1 MHIRK
6 SEAALLKIDL
16 KKAYHCIDCGFLKC
30 LLYKIGLNENCTNW
44 IMACVVDVN
53 YAVLVNGIPS
63 SYFTAARG
71 LRQGCS
77 LSPLLFI
84 LVMDTPSLHIQKA
97 MKEKRC
103 NPLKLCRGIS
113 VSHNLFVD
121 DILLSAML
129 CRDSWICLHVILGK
143 FQKATGL
150 CINVDKSSFHLEDV
164 NMEIDAFLT
173 NLFNIKVSPLC
184 VGLKYLGYKLE
195 PVGYSSADWLWILDR
210 YYKRIAGWEFK
221 CLSLAGWAILTQT
234 VLVQL
239 MVYGAHLFYIPSIII
254 SKLNR
259 ITANFIWGG
268 NQDHRRFHLTKLSHL
283 TRPKKLGGYGIMNLH
298 LFRNALL
305 CKSLWRG
312 VMEDSL
318 WSKAREMTFWYR
330 QGTIGLSHG
339 SAIWRSF
346 RKIEHF
352 FLKMP
357 GMELSIWEKYY
368 YRTRSDCRRWRGSFY
383 FLAVNSSTSAKR
395 DLLLGPGHR

>member
-1 MHIRK
+1 MEESRIKGSINHSISSTYIALIPKKKKSLTFTDFRPISLCNTLYKIISKLIADRMRHSLSSHLTLEQHDFLKGRNIINAVTIAQECLHSMHIRK

-16 KKAYHCIDCGFLKC
+16 KKAYHCIDWGFLKC

-164 NMEIDAFLT
+164 NMEIGAFLT

-221 CLSLAGWAILTQT
+221 CLSLAG
-234 VLVQL
+234 
-239 MVYGAHLFYIPSIII
+239 
-254 SKLNR
+254 
-259 ITANFIWGG
+259 
-268 NQDHRRFHLTKLSHL
+268 
-283 TRPKKLGGYGIMNLH
+283 
-298 LFRNALL
+298 
-305 CKSLWRG
+305 
-312 VMEDSL
+312 
-318 WSKAREMTFWYR
+318 
-330 QGTIGLSHG
+330 
-339 SAIWRSF
+339 
-346 RKIEHF
+346 
-352 FLKMP
+352 
-357 GMELSIWEKYY
+357 
-368 YRTRSDCRRWRGSFY
+368 
-383 FLAVNSSTSAKR
+383 
-395 DLLLGPGHR
+395 